1 MEGVMSAVKLFAAS
15 IVFALWAFSTNAAT
29 LAPGD
34 AANRVG
40 ETATVCGTVASAKF
54 AAGSRAQPTFLDLEK
69 PYPNAPFTAVIFGSD
84 RAKFGTPETSL
95 RGRRV
100 CVTGQI
106 RDYRGQ
112 PEIILNDP
120 SQIIQ

>member
-1 MEGVMSAVKLFAAS
+1 MNAARAVVTSTIF
-15 IVFALWAFSTNAAT
+15 FLWAFSTGAAT

-34 AANRVG
+34 AVSHVG
-40 ETATVCGTVASAKF
+40 ESATVCGVVASAKF
-54 AAGSRAQPTFLDLEK
+54 ASSSRAQPTFLDFDK

-95 RGRRV
+95 RGSRV

-106 RDYRGQ
+106 RDYRGKA
-112 PEIILNDP
+112 EIILGDP
-120 SQIIQ
+120 SQLAQ